1 MLVKI
6 CGITR
11 LEDAEAAI
19 ELGAGAIGFVF
30 WPKSPRYVDPE
41 RARTIVAA
49 LPPFIATVGVFV
61 DQTARLVNGVAAR
74 VGLSTVQLHGDEPIE
89 MLGEIE
95 RPVVKAMA
103 LRASTTAE
111 EADAWPSRVRLLID
125 AHDPDQRG
133 GTGRAV
139 DWKRA
144 AAVAARRPVLL
155 AGGLNAA
162 NVADAIRTV
171 KPFGIDVSSGVESSP
186 GIKDHSRLRALFDA
200 VAAANVG
207 AP

>member
-30 WPKSPRYVDPE
+30 WPNSPRYLDPE
-41 RARTIVAA
+41 RARAIVAA

-125 AHDPDQRG
+125 AYDPDQRG

-144 AAVAARRPVLL
+144 AAFAARRPVVL
-155 AGGLNAA
+155 AGGLHAA
-162 NVADAIRTV
+162 NVADAILTV

-207 AP
+207 AL

>member
-30 WPKSPRYVDPE
+30 WPKSPRYLDPE

-61 DQTARLVNGVAAR
+61 DQTVRLVNGVAAR

-103 LRASTTAE
+103 LRAATTAE

-125 AHDPDQRG
+125 AYDPDQRG

-200 VAAANVG
+200 VAAASVG

>member
-30 WPKSPRYVDPE
+30 WPKSPRYLDPE
-41 RARTIVAA
+41 RARAIVAA

-61 DQTARLVNGVAAR
+61 DQTVRLVNGVAAR

-125 AHDPDQRG
+125 AHDPDQHG
-133 GTGRAV
+133 GTGRTV

-171 KPFGIDVSSGVESSP
+171 KPFGIDLSSGVESSP
-186 GIKDHSRLRALFDA
+186 GIKDHARLRALFDA

>member
-1 MLVKI
+1 MS
-6 CGITR
+6 T
-11 LEDAEAAI
+11 A
-19 ELGAGAIGFVF
+19 
-30 WPKSPRYVDPE
+30 KSFLCLM
-41 RARTIVAA
+41 AIVAA
-49 LPPFIATVGVFV
+49 YGLAGHL
-61 DQTARLVNGVAAR
+61 DYEDAA
-74 VGLSTVQLHGDEPIE
+74 
-89 MLGEIE
+89 MLEEIE

-125 AHDPDQRG
+125 AHDPDRHG
-133 GTGRAV
+133 GTGRTV

-144 AAVAARRPVLL
+144 AAVAGRRPVLL

-171 KPFGIDVSSGVESSP
+171 KPFGIDLSSGVESSP
-186 GIKDHSRLRALFDA
+186 GIKDHARLRALFDA

>member
-30 WPKSPRYVDPE
+30 WPKSPRYMDPE

-125 AHDPDQRG
+125 AYDPDQRG

>member
-30 WPKSPRYVDPE
+30 WPKSPRYMDPE

-61 DQTARLVNGVAAR
+61 DQTARLVNGIAAR

-133 GTGRAV
+133 GTGRVV

-200 VAAANVG
+200 VATANVG

>member
-207 AP
+207 AL